1 MVIVKEEHFGT
12 LERINEWIQE
22 NKLSQDRFAKL
33 IEVNVSTVRRWNNN
47 GMEIRRSNLQR
58 IAEVMD
64 CDIEYLECTQDYP
77 RRSGRSGGSRIK
89 LPALSLV
96 DKYLPKIQDLLAT
109 TTQRF
114 TYEIDPEETGDYTI
128 EEGSFIQGDTRYYYE
143 DHLVGYTGE
152 IFYKISINRSEPI
165 RKSEAEIEAFVKSI
179 LKYVSF
185 EIKQLEED

>member
-64 CDIEYLECTQDYP
+64 CDIEYLECNQDYP
-77 RRSGRSGGSRIK
+77 KRAGGSKIK

-114 TYEIDPEETGDYTI
+114 TYVIDPEETGDYTI

-143 DHLVGYTGE
+143 DHLVNYTGE
-152 IFYKISINRSEPI
+152 IFYKISINGSEPI
-165 RKSEAEIEAFVKSI
+165 RRSEAQVETFIKGI
-179 LKYVSF
+179 LKYISF
-185 EIKQLEED
+185 EIEQLKED

>member
-77 RRSGRSGGSRIK
+77 RRSKGSRMK
-89 LPALSLV
+89 VSHRNFT
-96 DKYLPKIQDLLAT
+96 DKYLHKIQDLLST
-109 TTQRF
+109 TTKRF
-114 TYEIDPEETGDYTI
+114 TYTLDFESEGGSIV
-128 EEGSFIQGDTRYYYE
+128 EGSFIDGETRYFYE
-143 DHLVGYTGE
+143 DYEPDYTGE
-152 IFYKISINRSEPI
+152 VFYKISINGSEPI
-165 RKSEAEIEAFVKSI
+165 RKTEAEVETFVKGI
-179 LKYVSF
+179 MKYISF
-185 EIKQLEED
+185 EIEQLKEV